1 MEDISMIMVIG
12 SGGGS
17 VAAGSW
23 TFNTVSALP
32 AIVTPSTILA
42 ITSTTPGTK
51 YAGKQAPASPVSGD
65 VWFWID
71 DPTVGILLSDG
82 VAQFKCYGVYQW
94 DGTAWILLTSY
105 VAWMGLWV
113 DLPSLP
119 PVGTS
124 FNDCSWEQID
134 RIGAAGKE
142 AEYFTVGETKT
153 VALTTSES
161 IQFRIVGMRHDL
173 LADGSGQ
180 YAPLSLHMVDCLQAT
195 GQMEG
200 SNINTNGWNGCA
212 MRNTCNTTYYG
223 VLPDALKAVVKQ
235 VQKKASAGNQS
246 ATIVTSFDKVWLAA
260 EIEIFGVITYAKT
273 GEGSQYAYYT
283 NSGVRIKKVAGAASY
298 WWERSPAGGNA
309 ANFCYVN
316 SSGAAAYNSASFSY
330 GVALG
335 LCV

>member
-1 MEDISMIMVIG
+1 MIMVIG

-23 TFNTVSALP
+23 AFNTAASLP

-51 YAGKQAPASPVSGD
+51 YAGTEAPATPANGD
-65 VWFWID
+65 VWFWIA
-71 DPTVGILLSDG
+71 DPTAGILLSDG
-82 VAQFKCYGVYQW
+82 SAQFKCYGAYQW
-94 DGTAWILLTSY
+94 DGTAWVLLTSY

-124 FNDCSWEQID
+124 FNDCSWEQINL
-134 RIGAAGKE
+134 IGAAGKE

-195 GQMEG
+195 GKMEG

-212 MRNTCNTTYYG
+212 MRNACNTTYFG
-223 VLPDALKAVVKQ
+223 MLPPALQAVVKE
-235 VQKKASAGNQS
+235 VQKKASAGNKS
-246 ATIVTSFDKVWLAA
+246 ATIVTSLDKVWLAA

-273 GEGSQYAYYT
+273 GEGSQYAYYA
-283 NSGVRIKKVAGAASY
+283 NSGVRIKNVAGAASP
-298 WWERSPAGGNA
+298 WWERSPTGASA
-309 ANFCYVN
+309 AHFCGVTA
-316 SSGAAAYNSASFSY
+316 SGAAGDDFASCSF

>member
-1 MEDISMIMVIG
+1 MIFLIG
-12 SGGGS
+12 SGGGGGS
-17 VAAGSW
+17 PAAAGSW
-23 TFNTVSALP
+23 SFGLATELP
-32 AIVTPSTILA
+32 ATVTPSSILA
-42 ITSTTPGTK
+42 IVADATVD
-51 YAGKQAPASPVSGD
+51 YYLADEAPANPTSGD
-65 VWFWID
+65 VWFHTT
-71 DPTVGILLSDG
+71 DPEAERMMTNGSNDFYCWG
-82 VAQFKCYGVYQW
+82 AYQW
-94 DGTAWILLTSY
+94 SGTAWVLLTTYKSFLGSW
-105 VAWMGLWV
+105 AE
-113 DLPSLP
+113 LPGLP

-212 MRNTCNTTYYG
+212 MRNACNTTYYG
-223 VLPDALKAVVKQ
+223 MLPAALKAVVKP
-235 VQKKASAGNQS
+235 VQKKASVGNQL
-246 ATIVTSFDKVWLAA
+246 ATIVTSLDKVWLAA
-260 EIEIFGVITYAKT
+260 EVEIFGVITHSAT

-283 NSGVRIKKVAGAASY
+283 NSSVRIKKVAGAASF
-298 WWERSPAGGNA
+298 WWQRSPNAGNKVYFCVVDGGGATGYGDNA
-309 ANFCYVN
+309 
-316 SSGAAAYNSASFSY
+316 STSK

>member
-1 MEDISMIMVIG
+1 MIMVIG

-17 VAAGSW
+17 VEAGSW

-105 VAWMGLWV
+105 FAWMGLWV
-113 DLPSLP
+113 ELPSLP

-124 FNDCSWEQID
+124 FDDCSWEQID
-134 RIGAAGKE
+134 LIGAAGKE
-142 AEYFTVGETKT
+142 SEYFTVGETKT
-153 VALTTSES
+153 VALTTAES
-161 IQFRIVGMRHDL
+161 IELRIVGMRHDL

-180 YAPLSLHMVDCLQAT
+180 YAPLSLHMANCLNAK

-212 MRNTCNTTYYG
+212 MRNACNTTYYG
-223 VLPDALKAVVKQ
+223 MLPDDLKAVVKQ
-235 VQKKASAGNQS
+235 VAKKASAGNQS
-246 ATIVTSFDKVWLAA
+246 ATIVTSFDKVWLPA

-283 NSGVRIKKVAGAASY
+283 NSGVRVKLCAGIASG
-298 WWERSPAGGNA
+298 WWGRSPYGSGATH
-309 ANFCYVN
+309 FCDVI
-316 SSGAAAYNSASFSY
+316 SSGAAYSGYASDSY

>member
-1 MEDISMIMVIG
+1 MEPAHSYFAWRACG
-12 SGGGS
+12 SNS
-17 VAAGSW
+17 E
-23 TFNTVSALP
+23 P
-32 AIVTPSTILA
+32 
-42 ITSTTPGTK
+42 
-51 YAGKQAPASPVSGD
+51 
-65 VWFWID
+65 
-71 DPTVGILLSDG
+71 
-82 VAQFKCYGVYQW
+82 
-94 DGTAWILLTSY
+94 
-105 VAWMGLWV
+105 
-113 DLPSLP
+113 P

-124 FNDCSWEQID
+124 SVTALGTDD

-142 AEYFTVGETKT
+142 AEYSQSANKD

-161 IQFRIVGMRHDL
+161 IQFRIVGMRHDSCGRFRPVC
-173 LADGSGQ
+173 A
-180 YAPLSLHMVDCLQAT
+180 LSLHMVDCLQAT

-200 SNINTNGWNGCA
+200 SDINANGWNGCA

-235 VQKKASAGNQS
+235 VQKKASEGNQS

-260 EIEIFGVITYAKT
+260 EIEIFGAITNSKT

-298 WWERSPAGGNA
+298 WWERSPRGSNA
-309 ANFCYVN
+309 TAFCAVT
-316 SSGAAAYNSASFSY
+316 SSGAGVSGNASTSY

>member
-1 MEDISMIMVIG
+1 MAQGMIMRRG
-12 SGGGS
+12 GGGGTSGG
-17 VAAGSW
+17 
-23 TFNTVSALP
+23 
-32 AIVTPSTILA
+32 
-42 ITSTTPGTK
+42 
-51 YAGKQAPASPVSGD
+51 
-65 VWFWID
+65 
-71 DPTVGILLSDG
+71 
-82 VAQFKCYGVYQW
+82 
-94 DGTAWILLTSY
+94 
-105 VAWMGLWV
+105 
-113 DLPSLP
+113 LP

-153 VALTTSES
+153 VALTTGES

-195 GQMEG
+195 GRMEG
-200 SNINTNGWNGCA
+200 SNINANGWNGCA

-223 VLPDALKAVVKQ
+223 VLPDALKTVVKQ
-235 VQKKASAGNQS
+235 VQKKASAGNYS

-260 EIEIFGVITYAKT
+260 EIEIFGVIDESKT

-283 NSGVRIKKVAGAASY
+283 NSAVRIKKVAGAASD
-298 WWERSPAGGNA
+298 WWERSPYSSNA
-309 ANFCYVN
+309 TAFCSVGV
-316 SSGAAAYNSASFSY
+316 SAVATGRDSSASI

>member
-1 MEDISMIMVIG
+1 MVSG
-12 SGGGS
+12 AGGGG

-23 TFNTVSALP
+23 SFNTASALP
-32 AIVTPSTILA
+32 AIVTPMTILA

-51 YAGKQAPASPVSGD
+51 YAGKEAPATPASGD

-71 DPTVGILLSDG
+71 DPSAGILISDG
-82 VAQFKCYGVYQW
+82 AAQFKCYGAYQW
-94 DGTAWILLTSY
+94 NGTAWVLLTSY
-105 VAWMGLWV
+105 MAWMGIWV
-113 DLPSLP
+113 PLPSLP

-124 FNDCSWEQID
+124 LDDCTWEQINL
-134 RIGAAGKE
+134 IGAAGKG
-142 AEYFTVGETKT
+142 AEYFTVGETKDVT
-153 VALTTSES
+153 FTTSEV
-161 IQFRIVGMRHDL
+161 IQLRLVGMNHDL

-180 YAPLSLHMVDCLQAT
+180 YAPFSFHMVDCLQAT

-212 MRNTCNTTYYG
+212 MRNKCNTTYFNAM
-223 VLPDALKAVVKQ
+223 PDDLKAVIKQ

-246 ATIVTSFDKVWLAA
+246 ATIVTSLDKIWLAA
-260 EIEIFGVITYAKT
+260 EIEIFGAITYSKT

-283 NSGVRIKKVAGAASY
+283 NSGVRIKKVAGAAST
-298 WWERSPAGGNA
+298 WWERSPGGGNA
-309 ANFCYVN
+309 TNFCSVN
-316 SSGAAAYNSASFSY
+316 SSGAANYYSASASN

>member
-1 MEDISMIMVIG
+1 MIMVIG

-23 TFNTVSALP
+23 TFNTATVLP

-42 ITSTTPGTK
+42 ITATTPGTK
-51 YAGKQAPASPVSGD
+51 YAGKEAPDTPTSGD
-65 VWFWID
+65 VWFWIA
-71 DPTVGILLSDG
+71 DPTAGILLSDG
-82 VAQFKCYGVYQW
+82 AAQFKCYGAYQYVN
-94 DGTAWILLTSY
+94 DAWVLLTSY

-113 DLPSLP
+113 ELPSLP
-119 PVGTS
+119 PIGTS
-124 FNDCSWEQID
+124 FNNCSWEQID
-134 RIGAAGKE
+134 LIGAAGKE

-153 VALTTSES
+153 VALTTAES
-161 IQFRIVGMRHDL
+161 IELRIVGMRHDL

-195 GQMEG
+195 GKMEG
-200 SNINTNGWNGCA
+200 SNTNTNGWNGCA

-223 VLPDALKAVVKQ
+223 VLPDALKAVVKE

-260 EIEIFGVITYAKT
+260 EIEIFGVIASSKT

-283 NSGVRIKKVAGAASY
+283 NSGVRIKKVAGAASN
-298 WWERSPAGGNA
+298 WWERSPYGDSA
-309 ANFCYVN
+309 ARFCVVG
-316 SSGAAAYNSASFSY
+316 SSGVASYTDASGSY

>member
-1 MEDISMIMVIG
+1 MIMVIG

-17 VAAGSW
+17 GGGSGAAGSW
-23 TFNTVSALP
+23 TFNTASALP
-32 AIVTPSTILA
+32 AIVTPGTILA
-42 ITSTTPGTK
+42 ITSTVPGTK
-51 YAGKQAPASPVSGD
+51 YAGTEAPDAPVAGD
-65 VWFWID
+65 VWFWIA
-71 DPTVGILLSDG
+71 DPTAGILLSDG
-82 VAQFKCYGVYQW
+82 AAQFKCYGAYQYV
-94 DGTAWILLTSY
+94 DGEWVLLTSY

-124 FNDCSWEQID
+124 FNDCSWEQINL
-134 RIGAAGKE
+134 IGAAGKE

-153 VALTTSES
+153 VALTTAES
-161 IQFRIVGMRHDL
+161 IELRIVGMRHDL

-180 YAPLSLHMVDCLQAT
+180 YAPFSFHMVDCLQAT

-212 MRNTCNTTYYG
+212 MRNTCNTTFFG
-223 VLPDALKAVVKQ
+223 VMPDALKAVIKQ

-246 ATIVTSFDKVWLAA
+246 ATIVTSFDKIWLAA
-260 EIEIFGVITYAKT
+260 EIEIFGVITSAKT

-283 NSGVRIKKVAGAASY
+283 NSGVRIKKVAGAASA
-298 WWERSPAGGNA
+298 WWERSPSGGNA
-309 ANFCYVN
+309 TYFCFVAPAGTA
-316 SSGAAAYNSASFSY
+316 SGTAASY
-330 GVALG
+330 SHGVALG

>member
-1 MEDISMIMVIG
+1 MIMVIGSGG

-23 TFNTVSALP
+23 TFNTAATLP
-32 AIVTPSTILA
+32 AIVTTSTILA
-42 ITSTTPGTK
+42 ITATTPGTK
-51 YAGKQAPASPVSGD
+51 YAGKEAPDTPTSGD

-71 DPTVGILLSDG
+71 DPSAGILISDG
-82 VAQFKCYGVYQW
+82 AAQFKCYGVYQW
-94 DGTAWILLTSY
+94 DGTAWVLLTSY

-173 LADGSGQ
+173 LADDSGQ
-180 YAPLSLHMVDCLQAT
+180 YAPLSLHMVDCLNDK
-195 GQMEG
+195 GSMEG

-246 ATIVTSFDKVWLAA
+246 ATIVTSIDKVWLAA
-260 EIEIFGVITYAKT
+260 EIEIFGVITSSKT

-283 NSGVRIKKVAGAASY
+283 NSNVRIKKVAGAAST
-298 WWERSPAGGNA
+298 WWERSPNGGGATSFCTVSPSGVATNYA
-309 ANFCYVN
+309 ANG
-316 SSGAAAYNSASFSY
+316 SQ